1 MITWFL
7 VGVVAGFP
15 VWFSAGW
22 MVRRDEHRQIARQRD
37 YSCTCTHSRSVTV
50 VAGRAHG
57 GRRSLPAAE
66 RGAR

>member
-1 MITWFL
+1 
-7 VGVVAGFP
+7 

-37 YSCTCTHSRSVTV
+37 CGCACTHPRSVTV
-50 VAGRAHG
+50 VAGRVHG